1 MMDKG
6 KEESII
12 DEDIEESVTDLIIN
26 LPKSSSLKLIN
37 ETENYLESYYQ
48 DNKKDKIEHFYRINN
63 SINHT
68 L

>member
-1 MMDKG
+1 MMDQG

-26 LPKSSSLKLIN
+26 LPKSSSLKLMN

-48 DNKKDKIEHFYRINN
+48 DDKKDKIEHFYRINN

>member
-26 LPKSSSLKLIN
+26 LPKSSSLKLMN

-48 DNKKDKIEHFYRINN
+48 DDKKDKIEHFYTINN
-63 SINHT
+63 SIKF
-68 L
+68 

>member
-26 LPKSSSLKLIN
+26 LPKSSSLKLMN

-48 DNKKDKIEHFYRINN
+48 DDKKDKIEHFYRINN

>member
-1 MMDKG
+1 M
-6 KEESII
+6 
-12 DEDIEESVTDLIIN
+12 
-26 LPKSSSLKLIN
+26 N

-48 DNKKDKIEHFYRINN
+48 DDKKDKIEHFYRINN